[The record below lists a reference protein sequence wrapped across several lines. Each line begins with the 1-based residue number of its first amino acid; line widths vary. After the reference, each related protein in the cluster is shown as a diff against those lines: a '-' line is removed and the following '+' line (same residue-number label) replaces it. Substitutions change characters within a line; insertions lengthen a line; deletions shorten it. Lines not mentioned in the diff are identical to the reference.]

1 MTSVPET
8 KTVAGSEIHPATRLG
23 PVHYTVADL
32 GRQLN
37 FYQERLGLK
46 LHWREGR
53 SAGLGDGDAD
63 LLRLTEVPHARPVRG
78 VTGLYHTAFLYPT
91 RLSLAQVVL
100 NVAATR
106 TPIEG
111 GSNHGTHLA
120 LYLPDAEGNGIELA
134 WDFPRE
140 VWTPFVDKMRQGR
153 MEDLMTVMRQPL
165 DFEALLAEAQ
175 GSSTPWTGVPVGTRV
190 GHVHL
195 RVADLAATA
204 RFYHGVLGFET
215 LFNLPEMGAAFFAAG
230 GYHHH
235 IGTNIW
241 HGAGLPPAPANAT
254 GLRDFTIIL
263 PSQAEFDRALAAVEG
278 AGVSL
283 ERDGDGVGLHD
294 PAGIGVRLRYDKTR
308 PVPAP

>member
-1 MTSVPET
+1 MTTVPET
-8 KTVAGSEIHPATRLG
+8 NIATVSEIHPATRLG

-37 FYQERLGLK
+37 FYQERLGFK

-53 SAGLGDGDAD
+53 SAGLGGGSAD
-63 LLRLTEVPHARPVRG
+63 LLRLTEVPGARPVRG
-78 VTGLYHTAFLYPT
+78 TTGLYHTAFLYPT
-91 RLSLAQVVL
+91 RLALAQVIL

-120 LYLPDAEGNGIELA
+120 LYLSDAEGNGIELA

-140 VWTPFVDKMRQGR
+140 VWAPLVDKMRQGNLP
-153 MEDLMTVMRQPL
+153 ELMRTMRQPL
-165 DFEALLAEAQ
+165 DLKALLAEAQ
-175 GSSTPWTGVPVGTRV
+175 GASTPRTGVPAGAQV

-215 LFNLPEMGAAFFAAG
+215 LFNLREMGAAFFSAG

-241 HGAGLPPAPANAT
+241 DGAGLPPAPANAT
-254 GLRDFTIIL
+254 GLRGFTIIL
-263 PSQAEFDRALAAVEG
+263 PSQGEFDRALAAVEG
-278 AGVSL
+278 AGVSPEL
-283 ERDGDGVGLHD
+283 DGDGVWLHD
-294 PAGIGVRLRYDKTR
+294 PAGIGLRLRYDE
-308 PVPAP
+308 A